1 MYCIPPI
8 AITNKKSTINHGT
21 PPGPRMG
28 RPAMGRGNGSGDD
41 VDDGLATSSTT
52 AMAVDDKE
60 GDIRPRPSPDD
71 GVDSDDWGGDE
82 VLYIVR
88 GGP

>member
-1 MYCIPPI
+1 MYCVPPI

-21 PPGPRMG
+21 PPGPWMG

-52 AMAVDDKE
+52 AMAVDDKD
-60 GDIRPRPSPDD
+60 GDIHARLSNESGEGAHLRKITTP
-71 GVDSDDWGGDE
+71 VDE
-82 VLYIVR
+82 
-88 GGP
+88 

>member
-1 MYCIPPI
+1 
-8 AITNKKSTINHGT
+8 
-21 PPGPRMG
+21 MG

-52 AMAVDDKE
+52 AMDVDDKE

>member
-1 MYCIPPI
+1 MYCVPPI

-52 AMAVDDKE
+52 AMDVDDKK

-88 GGP
+88 GSP